1 LAKATKVFLCLQ
13 VLINRAQKL
22 IEFITHKLCVIKH
35 KKLFLVILKSIKSIL
50 CHVLVKKIIIM
61 EQSMDTILVVEDDQD
76 IADLVTL
83 TLKEIGVTVE
93 HCLSGEV
100 ALEKLAHNQYDLV
113 MLDVML
119 PGISGLDVCRQL
131 REQKPEQVILM
142 VTSRNSEIDRVLG
155 LELGADDY
163 MTKPFSVRELQA
175 RVRSQLRR
183 VHLLSKIS
191 QQQLEKQSPEQ
202 YLTLGT
208 LKIDCLSHI
217 VTLNGQN
224 VELTST
230 EFDLLFYLASHPDQ
244 VFSREQLLSSVW
256 GYHHSGYE
264 HTVNSHI
271 NRLRNKVETNATKP
285 EIVQTVWGVGY
296 KLCRHGV
303 AA

>member
-1 LAKATKVFLCLQ
+1 
-13 VLINRAQKL
+13 
-22 IEFITHKLCVIKH
+22 
-35 KKLFLVILKSIKSIL
+35 
-50 CHVLVKKIIIM
+50 
-61 EQSMDTILVVEDDQD
+61 MDNILVVEDDQD

-83 TLKEIGVTVE
+83 SLQEIGLTVE

-100 ALEKLAHNQYDLV
+100 ALDKFAKQNYDLV

-175 RVRSQLRR
+175 RVRGQLRR
-183 VHLLSKIS
+183 VHLLSRLS
-191 QQQLEKQSPEQ
+191 QQQLEKKLPEQ
-202 YLTLGT
+202 YLTLGA
-208 LKIDCLSHI
+208 LQIDNISHRA
-217 VTLNGQN
+217 TLNGKN
-224 VELTST
+224 VDLTST

-271 NRLRNKVETNATKP
+271 NRLRNKVERNATKP

-296 KLCRHGV
+296 KLCRQGV